1 MPAAEPMPEP
11 PPEPPCW
18 GLGLDA
24 GGTAT
29 RWALVD
35 ARGELRGEGALP
47 PASGLQMATPDGQA
61 GLADLWQH
69 LAADVARAT
78 AAAGGTAPRLQV
90 LAGLTGL
97 AEGDAATVAGHL
109 ARALRLLPQ
118 QVRAETDVA
127 LAARLL
133 LPAGGGIL
141 LVAGTGSIA
150 LSRGPDGTARRAGGR
165 GYALDDGG
173 SGYWIA
179 REALRRVW
187 RNEDEQPGAWRHS
200 RLARSLFAQLGG
212 ADWSRTRQAVYEG
225 TRGSLG
231 QLARAVAEAAVP
243 SGDEPADPQALA
255 LIDEA
260 GAELARLARALHAQG
275 AAGPVVLIGRVFDL
289 HPRLEAAVRE
299 GLPSGVPV
307 RRSAALVHR
316 LAAARAAGRDGGPD
330 GTPDL
335 ADT

>member
-1 MPAAEPMPEP
+1 
-11 PPEPPCW
+11 
-18 GLGLDA
+18 
-24 GGTAT
+24 
-29 RWALVD
+29 
-35 ARGELRGEGALP
+35 
-47 PASGLQMATPDGQA
+47 
-61 GLADLWQH
+61 
-69 LAADVARAT
+69 VARAT
-78 AAAGGTAPRLQV
+78 AAAGGTTPRLRV

-97 AEGDAATVAGHL
+97 AEGDAAAVAGPL
-109 ARALRLLPQ
+109 ARALRLPLQ
-118 QVRAETDVA
+118 HVGAESDVA

-133 LPAGGGIL
+133 LPAAGGVL

-231 QLARAVAEAAVP
+231 QLARAVAEAAAP
-243 SGDEPADPQALA
+243 SGAEPADPQALA
-255 LIDEA
+255 LMNEA

-275 AAGPVVLIGRVFDL
+275 AVGPVVLVGRVFDL
-289 HPRLEAAVRE
+289 HPRVEAALRE
-299 GLPSGVPV
+299 QLPPGVAV
-307 RRSAALVHR
+307 RRAAGPVHR
-316 LAAARAAGRDGGPD
+316 LAAARAAGMDS
-330 GTPDL
+330 
-335 ADT
+335 AAA